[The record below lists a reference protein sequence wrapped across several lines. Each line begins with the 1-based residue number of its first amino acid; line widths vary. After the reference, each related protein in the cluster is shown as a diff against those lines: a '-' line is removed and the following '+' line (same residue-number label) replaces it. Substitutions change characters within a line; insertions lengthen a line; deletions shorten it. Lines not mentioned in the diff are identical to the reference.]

1 MFGGGRSRS
10 LDELAKARAGIGEA
24 PGWDFDAK
32 GLQTA
37 EDRIGK
43 LFAHKHQSRL
53 RIVLDPRFPIRLF
66 FPPGFDLSHCERAGV
81 DPGPG
86 FSPLISKLT
95 LLFSPHRALA
105 GGDIA
110 LVPVS

>member
-1 MFGGGRSRS
+1 M
-10 LDELAKARAGIGEA
+10 
-24 PGWDFDAK
+24 
-32 GLQTA
+32 
-37 EDRIGK
+37 
-43 LFAHKHQSRL
+43 
-53 RIVLDPRFPIRLF
+53 FPIRLF
-66 FPPGFDLSHCERAGV
+66 FPLWFDLSHCERAGV

-105 GGDIA
+105 GGNIA